1 MCKLGLNHTLKS
13 LSVCLV
19 KGSIFCGLIPIVLYF
34 LTVEP
39 IFGEVTDT
47 SQFLDS
53 SRKILKEKKVVKI
66 EYLIDDLP
74 VTNSET
80 LDSLKKLTTVT
91 NSSQFSRY
99 AIQQSVSSL
108 FLSQRFSQIDVY
120 TLQAPEGVVL
130 RFDLK
135 NVMRIQK
142 RKITGEL
149 SDELRQVIRA
159 TVKLKPGTQYVPIIA
174 KKDVNSI
181 KAVCAENGYFNAD
194 VKENTIASDGSL
206 IYQVD
211 LGNPTVIKSFKILGN
226 SAIFSEQI
234 KSICKTSDGKVYRRS
249 VLDKDIEKIRELYRK
264 KYYPSVEIV
273 STFAHKTGE
282 LELEI
287 VEGTQ
292 LLLDFVDEKG
302 KPIIQDSP
310 IRKFLAKLGINTK
323 ESERDR
329 LRGEITYLINNRTLW
344 EETVQDHFEAEG
356 YHGTEVKSKV
366 LTNSPLHVKFTVL
379 RGIRY
384 IVTDVTF
391 SGNNAFSDEELLRE
405 IEMKPHRSISRL
417 FRKRIFSQQTLLRDI
432 QRLTILYEKTGYP
445 DAVLKLPIPEK
456 QSSNNR
462 NFGKIKIHYTIIEDH
477 KKVINRCL
485 FSGNDVLDTTT
496 LLNALPSKSQEP
508 YARLIQKN
516 YENAI
521 LKAYKDRGY
530 IDAEILDTQYLH
542 KTDTP
547 VFQIEGNFSEQLD
560 SRTLPRKLRDAFKK
574 HNLSFAGADIAT
586 NIDEEWSIQDFDGNA
601 RYTLEQEKKH
611 LSVYEH
617 GILRFDISE
626 GAQIVFGTFSFV
638 GDTGVNTNIL
648 NREITHLRGALYTP
662 DKLSQAIQNLYSTG
676 VFEPGIRVGE
686 PIIPTDFDSQ
696 PNNLNNDSQPSFS
709 STQPIVRDVEILL
722 QKRAPRSYGASVGYS
737 SSDGPRGTIALSH
750 LNLFKRNIRFRLR
763 GRGGTLGY
771 LYDTILTEPWL
782 IGRTSGSLQFL
793 GRKLEEDDGVRALQ
807 GSFSLSRKLSRSHR
821 LNLQYSFRDLKD
833 TSVAP
838 LIPNPSTTVSSLRLL
853 WRQDS
858 RVPSLNPTS
867 GMFNE
872 VTVEYAGGF
881 LGGKSSFTKIITDTR
896 YHRKLSA
903 RGPVLATAIR
913 LGYTPGLQ
921 AKAGSDAEL
930 ISFERFW
937 AGGSTTVRGYEE
949 RGLGPEDITGKHRG
963 NVQFIFNTELRFPIY
978 TPIDGV
984 LFFDA
989 GNVWDTAK
997 DIEYEWLPSSLGVG
1011 LRLNLGP
1018 LVGGIDYAV
1027 PLISVSG
1034 VSTEAFY
1041 FRVGSTF

>member
-1 MCKLGLNHTLKS
+1 M
-13 LSVCLV
+13 SVCLV

-34 LTVEP
+34 FTVEP
-39 IFGEVTDT
+39 LFGEVTDT

-53 SRKILKEKKVVKI
+53 SPEIFQQKKVVKI
-66 EYLIDDLP
+66 EYLIDALP
-74 VTNSET
+74 VTNIEA
-80 LDSLKKLTTVT
+80 LDSLKKLTNVT

-108 FLSQRFSQIDVY
+108 FSSERFSQIDVY
-120 TLQAPEGVVL
+120 ILQAPEGVVL

-149 SDELRQVIRA
+149 PDELRQAIRA
-159 TVKLKPGTQYVPIIA
+159 TVKLKPGAKYVPIIA

-181 KAVCAENGYFNAD
+181 KAVCAENGYFDANVEED
-194 VKENTIASDGSL
+194 TIASDGSL
-206 IYQVD
+206 IYHVD
-211 LGNPTVIKSFKILGN
+211 LGNPTVIERFEILGN

-234 KSICKTSDGKVYRRS
+234 KAKCQSRVGKVYRRS
-249 VLDKDIEKIRELYRK
+249 VLNKDIEEILDLYKK
-264 KYYPSVEIV
+264 KYYPSTEIKPNF
-273 STFAHKTGE
+273 SDQTGI
-282 LELEI
+282 LTLEI

-292 LLLDFVDEKG
+292 LLLDFVDENG

-310 IRKFLAKLGINTK
+310 VRNFLAKLGINTK

-329 LRGEITYLINNRTLW
+329 LRGEITFLINNRPLW
-344 EETVQDHFEAEG
+344 EETVQDHFEAKG

-366 LTNSPLHVKFTVL
+366 LTNSPLHVQFTVL

-384 IVTDVTF
+384 IVSDVTF

-405 IEMKPHRSISRL
+405 IEMKPYRSISRL

-432 QRLTILYEKTGYP
+432 QRLKILYEKTGYP

-485 FSGNDVLDTTT
+485 FSGNEVLDTAT
-496 LLNALPSKSQEP
+496 LFDALPSKSQEP
-508 YARLIQKN
+508 YDRLIRKN
-516 YENAI
+516 FENAI
-521 LKAYKDRGY
+521 LKAYRDRGY
-530 IDAEILDTQYLH
+530 MDAEIFDTQYLH

-560 SRTLPRKLRDAFKK
+560 SGTLPKKLRDAFKE
-574 HNLSFAGADIAT
+574 HNLSLAGTFIAT
-586 NIDEEWSIQDFDGNA
+586 KIGEEWSIQDFDGNA
-601 RYTLEQEKKH
+601 RYTLEQEKMH

-617 GILRFDISE
+617 GILRFEISE
-626 GAQIVFGTFSFV
+626 GTQIMFGTFSFV

-648 NREITHLRGALYTP
+648 NREVAHLRGALYTP
-662 DKLSQAIQNLYSTG
+662 DRLSQAIQNLYSTG
-676 VFEPGIRVGE
+676 VFEHGIRVGE
-686 PIIPTDFDSQ
+686 PIIPTDFGSQ
-696 PNNLNNDSQPSFS
+696 PNNLNNESLPSFS
-709 STQPIVRDVEILL
+709 STQPTVRDVEILL
-722 QKRAPRSYGASVGYS
+722 QKRAPRSYGASIGYS

-771 LYDTILTEPWL
+771 LYDTTLTEPWL

-821 LNLQYSFRDLKD
+821 LNLQYSYRDLKD

-867 GMFNE
+867 GMLNE
-872 VTVEYAGGF
+872 VTVEYAGGY
-881 LGGKSSFTKIITDTR
+881 LGGKSSFIKIITDTR

-937 AGGSTTVRGYEE
+937 IGGSTTVRGYEE

-1027 PLISVSG
+1027 PLISVSD